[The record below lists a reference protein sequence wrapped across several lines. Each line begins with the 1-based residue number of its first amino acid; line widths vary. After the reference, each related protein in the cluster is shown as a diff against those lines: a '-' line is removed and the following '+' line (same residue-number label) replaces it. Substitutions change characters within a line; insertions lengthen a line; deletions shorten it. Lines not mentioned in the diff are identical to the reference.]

1 MWEELWEAF
10 YEFSELSPLWGLL
23 VITSLLII
31 VALIWPQQD
40 EK

>member
-10 YEFSELSPLWGLL
+10 CEFAELSPVWELL
-23 VITSLLII
+23 LIISLLII
-31 VALIWPQQD
+31 IALIWPQQD